1 MNRLER
7 RRTGMKTKEPV
18 INMKRSDIKKMKDDI
33 TSKAID
39 AAFLLMLAIPVMVI
53 HYKYGQLMRKDGR
66 EERFTDLCLEMY
78 DGFDKGYFTLEEA
91 AQCLYEETGVRIEE
105 RLI

>member
-18 INMKRSDIKKMKDDI
+18 INMKRSDIKKKKDDI

-39 AAFLLMLAIPVMVI
+39 AAFLFKNSIL
-53 HYKYGQLMRKDGR
+53 
-66 EERFTDLCLEMY
+66 
-78 DGFDKGYFTLEEA
+78 
-91 AQCLYEETGVRIEE
+91 
-105 RLI
+105 